1 MLRQL
6 FITCLVA
13 VLPISAHATST
24 ASIINASCSGNLT
37 SSLIEGASLACAGN
51 LTLDGGFITSDS
63 DINISADGNLFIDNI
78 NLEASNIYLSNLSGL
93 LNIGSSAII
102 QASSM
107 IVINSSLINIAQSA
121 KLEVLKNDKVVL
133 TPNTNLVI
141 NLGGDVNFKSGEFS
155 IQSPVPEP
163 TTYVMILLGLSLI
176 LFKHRTNR

>member
-6 FITCLVA
+6 FITCLMA
-13 VLPISAHATST
+13 VLPIAAHATST
-24 ASIINASCSGNLT
+24 ASIINTSCSGSLT
-37 SSLIEGASLACAGN
+37 SSLVDGASFACAGN

-63 DINISADGNLFIDNI
+63 DINISADGDLFIDNI
-78 NLEASNIYLSNLSGL
+78 NLMASNIYLSNLSGL

-107 IVINSSLINIAQSA
+107 IVINSSLINIAQGA
-121 KLEVLKNDKVVL
+121 KVEVLKNDKVVL

-141 NLGGDVNFKSGEFS
+141 NLGGDINLKSGESS

-163 TTYVMILLGLSLI
+163 TTYAMILLGLSLI
-176 LFKHRTNR
+176 AFKRRTNH